1 MAIVARKLGILN
13 VTIAPIL
20 MSKAKSNFLE
30 YIPGIIAYFSGAYLC
45 TASRVFVWKIASHWS
60 KIWVANAEQGD
71 SQILALSFTITL
83 LIVFGFS
90 VFIWSIANHINYKS
104 TERSFVANAFAGI
117 GIAYAVSQ
125 DAWLN
130 EVAARMT
137 YAS

>member
-1 MAIVARKLGILN
+1 
-13 VTIAPIL
+13 
-20 MSKAKSNFLE
+20 MSKAKSNLLE

>member
-1 MAIVARKLGILN
+1 
-13 VTIAPIL
+13 
-20 MSKAKSNFLE
+20 MSKSKSNFLE

-130 EVAARMT
+130 EVAANLT

>member
-1 MAIVARKLGILN
+1 
-13 VTIAPIL
+13 
-20 MSKAKSNFLE
+20 MSKSKSNFLE

-45 TASRVFVWKIASHWS
+45 TASRVFIWKIASHWS
-60 KIWVANAEQGD
+60 KIWVANADQAD
-71 SQILALSFTITL
+71 SQILAMTFTITL
-83 LIVFGFS
+83 LIVFGLS

-104 TERSFVANAFAGI
+104 TEKSFVANAFAGI

-130 EVAARMT
+130 EVAANLT